1 MTPLGAAVRYC
12 DLAAVRYLL
21 ELKASPTLRCTST
34 LVTTP
39 LYDAAQLGKCEI
51 AELLLEVSALPEGGF
66 TNGALHGAIHN
77 RMFKVV
83 DILLSQ
89 GCQVNEY
96 YLEQTPL
103 GAALTCGKT
112 NSGDVRLVARLLAA
126 KADITKK
133 TLMSRSP
140 FFHAPMTQPIDL
152 ATKYSNK
159 KCQTLLK
166 AKSNQRK
173 KMQYIIVLD
182 FNQEA

>member
-1 MTPLGAAVRYC
+1 M
-12 DLAAVRYLL
+12 
-21 ELKASPTLRCTST
+21 
-34 LVTTP
+34 
-39 LYDAAQLGKCEI
+39 
-51 AELLLEVSALPEGGF
+51 PEGGS

-83 DILLSQ
+83 DIMLSQ

-140 FFHAPMTQPIDL
+140 FFKASMTQHIDL

-166 AKSNQRK
+166 AKSN
-173 KMQYIIVLD
+173 
-182 FNQEA
+182 

>member
-12 DLAAVRYLL
+12 DLSAVRYLL

-34 LVTTP
+34 LVTTR

-133 TLMSRSP
+133 TLNESLTFLSCSYDTAYRSCY
-140 FFHAPMTQPIDL
+140 QVQQQEV
-152 ATKYSNK
+152 SN
-159 KCQTLLK
+159 T
-166 AKSNQRK
+166 S
-173 KMQYIIVLD
+173 
-182 FNQEA
+182 